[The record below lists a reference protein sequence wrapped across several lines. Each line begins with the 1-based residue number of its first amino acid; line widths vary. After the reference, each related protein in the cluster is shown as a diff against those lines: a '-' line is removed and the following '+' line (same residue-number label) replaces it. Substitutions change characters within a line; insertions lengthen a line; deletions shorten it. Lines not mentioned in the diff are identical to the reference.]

1 MDYGVS
7 TNAHQL
13 IDILIIDDDRPTCD
27 FLSTLLTAARYTV
40 LDTQRGSNAL
50 ALIQHY
56 QPRLVMI
63 DIHMPDWHGLEF
75 AQYLSMQTEFPP
87 PAIILMSAKPLPS
100 AVANQTWAYVEKP
113 FDIRSLLQQIDRLLH
128 LPAAHNPRWIWHG
141 T

>member
-7 TNAHQL
+7 TNAHQV

-27 FLSTLLTAARYTV
+27 FLSMLLTTARYRV

-56 QPRLVMI
+56 QPRLVLI
-63 DIHMPDWHGLEF
+63 DIHLPDWNGLEF
-75 AQYLSMQTEFPP
+75 AQHLSMQTELPP
-87 PAIILMSAKPLPS
+87 PFILLMSAKPLPS
-100 AVANQTWAYVEKP
+100 ALANQPWSYVEKP

-128 LPAAHNPRWIWHG
+128 LPAAHNLRRMWHG